1 MVSPTDEVQPERG
14 TSSCLRGMQTRIACM
29 QASKHI
35 NTKNLEV
42 SKPNGWSASFFCE
55 FKIHLLRIIFLY
67 VCVVCV
73 YYAECM
79 YLAVRA
85 CLCPCTWDV
94 MTAFNVGHTKK
105 QNHLPNN
112 LGSPT
117 DKPHHHCTTI
127 PRCQKQQIFPPISFF
142 SPCNCETL

>member
-42 SKPNGWSASFFCE
+42 SKPNGWSAYFFFCE

-94 MTAFNVGHTKK
+94 MTAFNFGHTKK
-105 QNHLPNN
+105 QKSFTKQSWLSDRQTASSLHDHPSL
-112 LGSPT
+112 SE
-117 DKPHHHCTTI
+117 TTNFSSYFLL
-127 PRCQKQQIFPPISFF
+127 FP
-142 SPCNCETL
+142 LLL